1 MCDPRV
7 TTGAGAC
14 TPASVFALPVSPGG
28 VFHFGNLGRN
38 AIAGPGFGNTDLSI
52 IKNLRLAGAARIQF
66 RLEVFNVFNQANLG
80 LPGRI
85 ATVGSTSFGVITST
99 RFPTGD
105 SGSARQVQLA
115 VKAMF

>member
-1 MCDPRV
+1 
-7 TTGAGAC
+7 
-14 TPASVFALPVSPGG
+14 VSANG

-38 AIAGPGFGNTDLSI
+38 AVYGPGFGNTDLSI
-52 IKNLRLAGAARIQF
+52 IKNLTLAGHARLQF
-66 RLEVFNVFNQANLG
+66 RIEAFNIFDQANLG

-85 ATVGSTSFGVITST
+85 ATVNSTSFGVITNT